1 LIKSMTGYGAAEKDG
16 FKVEVRSLNHKYL
29 DVSVRMPSYL
39 MEHEMNIRKVIRDSF
54 DRGKVDV
61 SISLADRRQKKVQVD
76 ADLAREMFSAFTDIK
91 KELKLSGELDINF
104 FAGCREVLLSEEPDA
119 NSDSIFSALKEAV
132 SKVEEMRTAEGK
144 ALKQELTRRL
154 DSIEQRRT
162 DVDTASKNVV
172 QAYKEK
178 LTKRVSELI
187 TNGVPDE
194 TRLAQEIAFIA
205 QKADISEEIVR
216 LASHI
221 RQFNT
226 SLSSDAPVGRRL
238 DFLCQEMNREANT
251 IASKVDEIVITNLA
265 LDIKTELEK
274 IREQVQNIQ

>member
-1 LIKSMTGYGAAEKDG
+1 LIKSMTGYGAAEKEG

-29 DVSVRMPSYL
+29 DVSVRMPSFL
-39 MEHEMNIRKVIRDSF
+39 MEHEMGVRKMIKDAF
-54 DRGKVDV
+54 DRGKLDI
-61 SISLADRRQKKVQVD
+61 SISLSDKRHRKVKVD
-76 ADLAREMFSAFTDIK
+76 PDLAREMYKAFADLQ
-91 KELKLSGELDINF
+91 KELSLPGTLDINF
-104 FAGCREVLLSEEPDA
+104 FSGCREVLLSEEPEA
-119 NSDSIFSALKEAV
+119 NSEAIFEALKEAV
-132 SKVEEMRTAEGK
+132 SKVEEMRSIEGATLQK
-144 ALKQELTRRL
+144 ELKQRL
-154 DSIEQRRT
+154 DTVEKKRSE
-162 DVDTASKNVV
+162 VETASKNIVH
-172 QAYKEK
+172 AYKEK
-178 LTKRVSELI
+178 LTKRVAELI

-205 QKADISEEIVR
+205 QKADISEEIAR

-221 RQFNT
+221 SQFNKSLT
-226 SLSSDAPVGRRL
+226 SDVPIGRRL